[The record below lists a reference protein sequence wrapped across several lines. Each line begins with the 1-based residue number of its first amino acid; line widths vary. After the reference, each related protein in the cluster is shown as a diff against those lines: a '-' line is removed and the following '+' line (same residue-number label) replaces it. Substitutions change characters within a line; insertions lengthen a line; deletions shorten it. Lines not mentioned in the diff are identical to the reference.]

1 MNLMSSMA
9 NTLVGSVIA
18 MVSVAPDRDSG
29 MIWYLWQ
36 VSPGI
41 SLITPGSISNC
52 VRLMEGTPYCL
63 LSSAVMSS
71 SLTNPSFT
79 RLRPSLPPWAFWYV
93 EHLLELLGGD
103 ALLLEKQFANP
114 DRHNQN
120 ITWADRPQPR
130 RRWAPATPDTSRK
143 NPPGTATL
151 TPPVAAGRACAGRA
165 RFNPAAH
172 RDPAPGQPSFD
183 AGTDAAPGA
192 GHLVVARQVGV
203 GGNHPRLAPG
213 AVGVGDH
220 RHARPGPGDPASS

>member
-1 MNLMSSMA
+1 MA

-18 MVSVAPDRDSG
+18 IVSVAPDRDSG

-41 SLITPGSISNC
+41 SLIDARVDLELREVDGGNA
-52 VRLMEGTPYCL
+52 VL
-63 LSSAVMSS
+63 LAEQRRDVFV
-71 SLTNPSFT
+71 LDEPE
-79 RLRPSLPPWAFWYV
+79 LHQV
-93 EHLLELLGGD
+93 EAELAPVGLLVGQHLLELLGGD
-103 ALLLEKQFANP
+103 ALLFEKQFANP

-130 RRWAPATPDTSRK
+130 RRWAPATPATSRK

-172 RDPAPGQPSFD
+172 RDPAPGEPSFD
-183 AGTDAAPGA
+183 PGADAAPGA

-203 GGNHPRLAPG
+203 GGDHPHLTPG
-213 AVGVGDH
+213 AVGVGHD
-220 RHARPGPGDPASS
+220 RHAGPDPAIQRPA